1 MDETRTIHGVAHS
14 TPKEAVPR
22 GATDCHVHVFGPVE
36 RFAYDPERRYTPG
49 DASIANLQ
57 RLHGVLGI
65 DRVVIV
71 HPSPYGTDNACSLDA
86 ARQIGPSARVVA
98 VIDTTESDGALQ
110 AMHADGVRGV
120 RVNLET
126 GAVIDPAAAWRDLE
140 AAAKRVAPL
149 GWHVQTFT
157 NLAVIAALADKL
169 DTLATPLV
177 IDHFGSAQAA
187 LGTGQPGFETLLRLV
202 GSGKAY
208 VKLSAGYRI
217 STQNGWSDIAPIAKA
232 LMAANPE
239 RVVWGTDWP
248 HPGGR
253 KRTGD
258 NVLSTEPFRPIDD
271 GAALSL
277 FMSWCDGDVAL
288 ARRVLVDNPAHLY
301 DYPAVS

>member
-1 MDETRTIHGVAHS
+1 
-14 TPKEAVPR
+14 
-22 GATDCHVHVFGPVE
+22 VFGPVE
-36 RFAYDPERRYTPG
+36 RFPYDPDRRYTPG
-49 DASIANLQ
+49 DASIADLQ
-57 RLHGVLGI
+57 RLHRILGI

-86 ARQIGPSARVVA
+86 ARKIGAAARVVA
-98 VIDTTESDGALQ
+98 VIDTTETDADLE

-126 GAVIDPAAAWRDLE
+126 GHIIDPVAAWRDLE
-140 AAAKRVAPL
+140 AAATRVQPL

-157 NLAVIAALADKL
+157 NLSMIAALKDR
-169 DTLATPLV
+169 LAGLPTPIV

-187 LGTGQPGFETLLRLV
+187 LGIGQPGFSDLLALIR
-202 GSGKAY
+202 SGKAY

-217 STQNGWSDIAPIAKA
+217 SKEAGWSDIAPVAKA
-232 LMAANPE
+232 LIAANPE

-253 KRTGD
+253 KRTTD
-258 NVLSTEPFRPIDD
+258 NMQSIEPFQPIDD
-271 GAALSL
+271 GAALNGL
-277 FMSWCDGDVAL
+277 ASWCDGDAAL
-288 ARRVLVDNPAHLY
+288 LKRILVDNPSRLY